1 MTARADRLTHGARTP
16 DNAGVVRSSY
26 PASSLRVFVGALER
40 LDYRMAPLLA
50 EAGIHRA
57 DLALATAC
65 CIASNETQ
73 TPECARR

>member
-16 DNAGVVRSSY
+16 DNAGFVRSSY

-50 EAGIHRA
+50 EAG
-57 DLALATAC
+57 
-65 CIASNETQ
+65 SG
-73 TPECARR
+73 

>member
-16 DNAGVVRSSY
+16 DNAGSVRSSY

-50 EAGIHRA
+50 QGGTTKPIWMTRTRA
-57 DLALATAC
+57 SRVKLGSGL
-65 CIASNETQ
+65 
-73 TPECARR
+73 

>member
-16 DNAGVVRSSY
+16 DNAGFVRSSY
-26 PASSLRVFVGALER
+26 PASSVRVFVGALER

-57 DLALATAC
+57 DLDD
-65 CIASNETQ
+65 
-73 TPECARR
+73 PDARIHAFKLGSGV